1 MFNIIIF
8 ITGTPG
14 VGKTTI
20 SKVLQNQ
27 LNSSYNVKLIEIN
40 NLAIENN
47 LIMDENYEKDYKI
60 IDIDKLNIFFQ
71 KDINTFL
78 KLDNNNPKAIIVE
91 GHLSHFCL
99 NPDFVFV
106 LRLDPEIL
114 KKRLLH
120 RNYPSNKIKENLE
133 AESLAICSNEA
144 YELHKNKVHEIDT
157 SFLDT
162 IQLLNVILEVINNK
176 KEYPPGNINYMDW
189 LVNNS

>member
-1 MFNIIIF
+1 MIIF
-8 ITGTPG
+8 ISGTPG

-20 SKVLQNQ
+20 SKVLQNH
-27 LNSSYNVKLIEIN
+27 LNSLYNVKLIEIN
-40 NLAIENN
+40 KLAIENN
-47 LIMDENYEKDYKI
+47 LIIGKNYEKDYKI
-60 IDIDKLNIFFQ
+60 IDIDKLDIFLQ

-78 KLDNNNPKAIIVE
+78 ELDNDNPKAIIIE

-114 KKRLLH
+114 KKRLLR
-120 RNYPSNKIKENLE
+120 RNYSSNKIKENLE

-144 YELHKNKVHEIDT
+144 YKLHKNKVHEIDT

-162 IQLLNVILEVINNK
+162 TELLNVILEVINNK
-176 KEYPPGNINYMDW
+176 KEYPPGNIDYMNW